1 MSTVKQTTTSPKS
14 AVTLGKQRNYAEVV
28 DFLNKN
34 WTTGC
39 DGKNVERARKLD
51 KAFNSPSQK
60 IETVLVG
67 GTNGKSLTVHFATKL
82 LRTEGFTVGSFYAPH
97 LLTYNE
103 RFSLDEE
110 TITNKLFTELAN
122 EVINTAE
129 SIGLKANTQ
138 ELLTQI
144 AFNYFT
150 QNNVDVAVL
159 EVEHGGASHSTV
171 ISSPKIVAIT
181 RLTSTDVNA
190 EGQASQEV
198 IKEYLGAVAK
208 DAHLLSSDQNKANL
222 KSMSEHAAQVG
233 AEWAMP
239 IRKLVA
245 LTYPFEQLHGRC
257 AALAERIASVFVNS
271 FAFNHPSLVK
281 DSLLARVKGQRG
293 RPTLEAKRES
303 QINPKRTIEHFWKET
318 TSTLSGRFQLLEKE
332 KPTVLLDNANNIDA
346 FSNFLLGIRLLH
358 YNRSLKGLTLIIGCP
373 QETLDYQEFLRAIR
387 YFFKKTSGNI
397 FICPVPERADQQTT
411 SWDAEK
417 VAQDMKALKIKARA
431 VRSFKDAFDAAKKT
445 VNDRHGLIAIAGS
458 ENFVAEYWNYKGIK
472 KI

>member
-1 MSTVKQTTTSPKS
+1 MSTMKHTTASPKS
-14 AVTLGKQRNYAEVV
+14 AVTLGKQRSYTEVV
-28 DFLNKN
+28 EFLNKS
-34 WTTGC
+34 WTVGC
-39 DGKNVERARKLD
+39 DGKNVERAGQLD

-60 IETVLVG
+60 IKTVLIG
-67 GTNGKSLTVHFATKL
+67 GTNGKSLTAHFAAKL
-82 LRTEGFTVGSFYAPH
+82 LRTEGFTVGSFFAPH
-97 LLTYNE
+97 ILTYNE

-110 TITNKLFTELAN
+110 TISNKIFTEFAN

-129 SIGLKANTQ
+129 SLSLKANTQ

-144 AFNYFT
+144 AFNYFA
-150 QNNVDVAVL
+150 QNKVDVALL
-159 EVEHGGASHSTV
+159 EAEHGGASDPTV
-171 ISSPKIVAIT
+171 ISSPKIIAIT
-181 RLTSTDVNA
+181 RLTSTDVNE
-190 EGQASQEV
+190 EGQASLEV
-198 IKEYLGAVAK
+198 IKEYLGAVTK
-208 DAHLLSSDQNKANL
+208 GTHLLSSDQNKANL
-222 KSMSEHAAQVG
+222 KNMSEYAAQVD

-245 LTYPFEQLHGRC
+245 LAYPFEQLHGRC

-271 FAFNHPSLVK
+271 FALDHPSLVQN
-281 DSLLARVKGQRG
+281 SLLAKVKGQRG

-318 TSTLSGRFQLLEKE
+318 SSTLSGRFQILDKE
-332 KPTVLLDNANNIDA
+332 KPTVLLDNASNIDA

-373 QETLDYQEFLRAIR
+373 QETLNYQEFLRAIR

-397 FICPVPERADQQTT
+397 FICNVPDRADNKNS
-411 SWDAEK
+411 SWNAET

-431 VRSFKDAFDAAKKT
+431 MRNFKDAFDAAKKT

-458 ENFVAEYWNYKGIK
+458 ESFISEFWNYKGMK